1 MTTSMKAPIH
11 HAASIG
17 LALAGTLLAGG
28 AGAQSSITVFGVAD
42 AAVRRASTSGAGS
55 VTSLVSG
62 AYSSSRFGFRG
73 QEDLGGGLR
82 ASFWLESF
90 LSTDTGLSTPVGFQR
105 RATVSLSHTD
115 FGELRLGRDYTPT
128 HSNWSRFDPFNY
140 VGIGAVQ
147 LFALGAAG
155 TTPATAAFGT
165 APNTIQRA
173 SNGLQL
179 LLPRNAWGL
188 DGGVLLSFRES
199 GTAANDQHK
208 ATGGRLGVTAGP
220 VYVSAAM
227 MKTRNDLTGP
237 DTFDDAAVGVSYDA
251 SVVKLVAGVR
261 RFEFRSARQNNLLL
275 GATVPIGQ
283 HELKASWNRAD
294 WGGRVGNTV
303 IEDNRADQL
312 ALGYVYNF
320 SKRTRWYATLAT
332 LRNKAGSRFA
342 IPGAPAA
349 AAGKSSRGLESGLNH
364 EF

>member
-1 MTTSMKAPIH
+1 M
-11 HAASIG
+11 
-17 LALAGTLLAGG
+17 
-28 AGAQSSITVFGVAD
+28 AQSSVTVFGVAD

-55 VTSLVSG
+55 ITSLVSG

-73 QEDLGGGLR
+73 QEDLGGGLT

-90 LSTDTGLSTPVGFQR
+90 LSVDAGTTTPVGFQR
-105 RATVSLSHTD
+105 RSTVSLTHSD
-115 FGELRLGRDYTPT
+115 IGELRLGRDYTPT

-147 LFALGAAG
+147 LFALGASG
-155 TTPATAAFGT
+155 STPATSAFGT

-173 SNGLQL
+173 NNGIQL

-188 DGGVLLSFRES
+188 DGGVVFGFREN

-208 ATGGRLGVTAGP
+208 ISGGRLGVTAGKL
-220 VYVSAAM
+220 YVSAAM

-237 DTFDDAAVGVSYDA
+237 DTFDDAAIGASYDA

-261 RFEFRSARQNNLLL
+261 RFEFRNAKQTNLLL
-275 GATVPIGQ
+275 GATMPIGL
-283 HELKASWNRAD
+283 HEIKASWNRAD
-294 WGGRVGNTV
+294 FDGRVGN
-303 IEDNRADQL
+303 IAIDSNRADQF
-312 ALGYVYNF
+312 AVGYVYNF
-320 SKRTRWYATLAT
+320 SKRSRFYATYAT

-349 AAGKSSRGLESGLNH
+349 AAGASSRGLESGFNQ